1 MVLRSW
7 SACFTVRYN
16 HPVPWFSARNISV
29 STVPVSSE
37 RIWEL
42 ITDPDMLAALTPLVR
57 SIEASGSV
65 WTWTLNGI
73 EGLGLRVEPVF
84 TERMKFTEGRQIVF
98 THEPPPGIK
107 ERASVEGTY
116 DLTPDGDSATGL
128 KVDLV
133 LSVDL
138 PLPGLSRPAVERVM
152 NSSMRITGKRF
163 ASNLYDELDLD
174 PAGMTITEVAPSGS
188 PASRTSPTQD

>member
-1 MVLRSW
+1 
-7 SACFTVRYN
+7 N
-16 HPVPWFSARNISV
+16 DPVTWFSARNISV

-42 ITDPDMLAALTPLVR
+42 ITDPHMLASLTPLVR

-84 TERMKFTEGRQIVF
+84 TERMRFTEGRQIVF
-98 THEPPPGIK
+98 THDPPKGVN
-107 ERASVEGTY
+107 ERAAVEGTY
-116 DLTPDGDSATGL
+116 DLTPEGDRSTGL
-128 KVDLV
+128 SIDLV

-138 PLPGLSRPAVERVM
+138 PLPGLARPAVERVM
-152 NSSMRITGKRF
+152 YSSMQLTGKRY
-163 ASNLYDELDLD
+163 ASNLYEELDLD
-174 PAGMTITEVAPSGS
+174 PADVTITEVAPTTDR
-188 PASRTSPTQD
+188 ASDPKPRKE

>member
-1 MVLRSW
+1 V
-7 SACFTVRYN
+7 T
-16 HPVPWFSARNISV
+16 WFSARNISV
-29 STVPVSSE
+29 STVPVSSQ

-42 ITDPDMLAALTPLVR
+42 ITDPHMLASLTPLVR

-84 TERMKFTEGRQIVF
+84 TERMQFTEGRQIVF
-98 THEPPPGIK
+98 THEPLRGVH
-107 ERASVEGTY
+107 ERAAVEGTY
-116 DLTPDGDSATGL
+116 DLTPDGERSTGL

-152 NSSMRITGKRF
+152 HSSMRLTGKRF
-163 ASNLYDELDLD
+163 ASNLYEELGLD
-174 PAGMTITEVAPSGS
+174 PADVTITEVASS
-188 PASRTSPTQD
+188 TSQTDRRKQ